1 MRRNATK
8 EDMRYCQG
16 IFFDEIR
23 AAADSVRVGDK
34 IRWEVL
40 TGDPEKTGHFPRQLK
55 TLTVTHKSRYLL
67 TAVDSVGLVHSITYV
82 ELAQERRK
90 EVRNKCVGQGG
101 EAK

>member
-1 MRRNATK
+1 MRRNATS
-8 EDMRYCQG
+8 EDRLLCHG
-16 IFFDEIR
+16 ILLEEVR

-90 EVRNKCVGQGG
+90 KR
-101 EAK
+101 